1 MSISERRASIHA
13 ACLLNQCPPYMY
25 YSTVCLSVTRYE
37 ETLAMCA
44 AVTRTDVWT
53 LYFLRNLK
61 NYCHESLQLDEL
73 PNAEIKTNFMDQ
85 KETTKLLQ
93 DQIYDSKSRIIR

>member
-37 ETLAMCA
+37 ETLALA
-44 AVTRTDVWT
+44 EPLTPTDVLT
-53 LYFLRNLK
+53 LYF
-61 NYCHESLQLDEL
+61 CFVEESQEL
-73 PNAEIKTNFMDQ
+73 LP
-85 KETTKLLQ
+85 
-93 DQIYDSKSRIIR
+93 